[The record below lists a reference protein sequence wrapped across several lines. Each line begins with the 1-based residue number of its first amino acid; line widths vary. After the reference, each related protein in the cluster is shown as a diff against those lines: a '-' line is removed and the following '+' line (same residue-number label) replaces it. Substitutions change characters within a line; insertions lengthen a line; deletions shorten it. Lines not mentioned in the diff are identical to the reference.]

1 MGRRA
6 SRFVGRHGAEGVGHI
21 NVTPLIDVVM
31 CLIIFYL
38 IVGRLASGQGRPI
51 DLPSTGVGQTGTP
64 PKLVVSVAAPA
75 AGAVEPEVTLG
86 GSPVT
91 VAELPGLVKAV
102 HQNTPEGTALDVL
115 SPTAAAQTAALLVPR
130 WMSGE
135 LPRQHLDT
143 TMPITPIV
151 TQPADAK
158 AGNRR

>member
-51 DLPSTGVGQTGTP
+51 NLPSTGVGQTGTP
-64 PKLVVSVAAPA
+64 PKLVVSVAAPP
-75 AGAVEPEVTLG
+75 AGVVEPEVTLG

-91 VAELPGLVKAV
+91 VAELPGLVKARLGD
-102 HQNTPEGTALDVL
+102 PA
-115 SPTAAAQTAALLVPR
+115 R
-130 WMSGE
+130 GE
-135 LPRQHLDT
+135 LAIRADRRLSWGQVRPVVEACRAAGLT
-143 TMPITPIV
+143 SVRLV
-151 TQPADAK
+151 TEREGGAK
-158 AGNRR
+158 